1 MWLRVHM
8 KLSVLCVSSV
18 RLTQTHKKKRST
30 SPRDTG
36 YIDLKRGYMG
46 QLALKSSLNFG
57 ILCVKC
63 QMSLLGLVLNSL
75 FEIQNGVLWFEYP
88 ECHKLHEDIINAC
101 RSHLKTISGI
111 ENF

>member
-1 MWLRVHM
+1 MVTCPHEVI
-8 KLSVLCVSSV
+8 SSLCFISEANSDS
-18 RLTQTHKKKRST
+18 QKKRST

-75 FEIQNGVLWFEYP
+75 FEIQNGGLWFEYP